1 MGTHTQ
7 THIVKTRL
15 EKVIGST
22 DYYEYV
28 DLMSDISIEVIVLIA
43 RHPKLP
49 PKSVDDVMTAEI
61 NKWIRCARAA

>member
-1 MGTHTQ
+1 MIVMLTPIRSLDTRSTFDREEVLVYILGT
-7 THIVKTRL
+7 K
-15 EKVIGST
+15 
-22 DYYEYV
+22 
-28 DLMSDISIEVIVLIA
+28 SIQLTA